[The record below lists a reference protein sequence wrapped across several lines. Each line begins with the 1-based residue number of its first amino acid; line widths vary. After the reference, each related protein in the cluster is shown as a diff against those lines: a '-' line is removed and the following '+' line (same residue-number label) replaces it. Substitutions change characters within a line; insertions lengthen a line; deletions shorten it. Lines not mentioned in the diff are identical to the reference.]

1 MSITFIIFCFV
12 QAQVDSTQYVN
23 IFCDH
28 VLQKWNDIAATG
40 GGTDLKLELLKT
52 FAEITEHCGELEK
65 VEDKINIVY
74 DVLMVSFIT

>member
-1 MSITFIIFCFV
+1 M
-12 QAQVDSTQYVN
+12 DSTQFVN

-28 VLQKWNDIAATG
+28 VLQKWSDIAATG
-40 GGTDLKLELLKT
+40 GGSDLKLELLKT

-74 DVLMVSFIT
+74 DVLLVSSITILIILLYV